1 MGQAM
6 HTILERGG
14 VVGQSEERLYA
25 DIGGMRVS
33 GQFDYIDDEGLLWD
47 WKFVSVWEVMNGVK
61 ESREQQLNA
70 YAYLAAANGKDVTG
84 LRVGFIFRDWK
95 RSEATQSGYPP
106 HQVLAYPIALHG
118 IDETRRALEARVTL
132 HHNAQTTLAECT
144 PEERWA
150 RPDTYAVIKSGNKRA
165 SKVFDDQHSAATYQA
180 AKGTAYS
187 VHHRTGENVRCESYC
202 SVAKF
207 CEQFQKLKRA

>member
-61 ESREQQLNA
+61 EVRTDQLNA
-70 YAYLAAANGKDVTG
+70 YAYLAHSNGKSVTG

-95 RSEATQSGYPP
+95 RSEAKSSGYPP
-106 HQVLAYPIALHG
+106 HQVLAYPVHLRG
-118 IDETRRALEARVTL
+118 YDEIRDALEARVDIHRAT
-132 HHNAQTTLAECT
+132 ATLAECT

-165 SKVFDDQHSAATYQA
+165 SKVFNTEQDAEAYATQR
-180 AKGTAYS
+180 GVAYR
-187 VHHRTGENVRCESYC
+187 VQRRTGENVRCESYC
-202 SVAKF
+202 SVSRY
-207 CEQFQKLKRA
+207 CDQFQKLKRG

>member
-61 ESREQQLNA
+61 ENRVDQLNA
-70 YAYLAAANGKDVTG
+70 YAHLAALNGKAVSG

-95 RSEATQSGYPP
+95 RSESTQAGYPP
-106 HQVLAYPIALHG
+106 HQVLAYPIRLRG
-118 IDETRRALEARVTL
+118 IDETAASLLGRVNL
-132 HHNAQTTLAECT
+132 HRSSQDTLAECT

-165 SKVFDDQHSAATYQA
+165 SKVFADIASAAVYQA
-180 AKGTAYS
+180 GKGTSYR
-187 VHHRTGENVRCESYC
+187 VEHRPGENVRCESYC
-202 SVAKF
+202 AVSRY
-207 CEQFQKLKRA
+207 CDQFQKLKRG